1 MPIEKKYGFVTE
13 EAKERT
19 EDLLERLEKMMTE
32 MIISLVEP
40 AKTNPIHL
48 SLRHA
53 FTYYRELIW
62 DIQTILGL
70 RR

>member
-1 MPIEKKYGFVTE
+1 MPVKKKYGFVTE

-32 MIISLVEP
+32 MIVALVEP
-40 AKTNPIHL
+40 AKINPIH
-48 SLRHA
+48 RATQHA